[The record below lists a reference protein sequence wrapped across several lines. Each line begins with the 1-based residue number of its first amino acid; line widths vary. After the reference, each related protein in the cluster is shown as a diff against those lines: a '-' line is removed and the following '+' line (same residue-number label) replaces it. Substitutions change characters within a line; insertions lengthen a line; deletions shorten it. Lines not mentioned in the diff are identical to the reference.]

1 MAAAAAKLKADQRI
15 ADCLEAV
22 KRDADLTLKDQ
33 IALTEI
39 ESPPFHE
46 TVRGQDL
53 MRRLKELGL
62 TEGSMDSEGNVIG
75 IRRGT
80 LKGEGPHLVLA
91 AHQDT
96 VFPAGTDVKVRI
108 DENGVCHAPG
118 ISDDARGLAVILQV
132 LRTLQEKKIE
142 TVGDIYFTCTVGEEG
157 NGDLRGSKFLFHKSG
172 IRIDGFISVDGVDV
186 GRLLCAA
193 TGSTVFTLTAR
204 TDTPGRISVRPQ
216 RFMPWAGPLPRW
228 PMCSP
233 APIRDRP
240 LPAAP
245 SRAAPR

>member
-1 MAAAAAKLKADQRI
+1 MTKPSELAAVHADVAAAAAKLKADQRI

-62 TEGSMDSEGNVIG
+62 TEVSMDSEGNVIG

-118 ISDDARGLAVILQV
+118 ISDDAAV
-132 LRTLQEKKIE
+132 LRSFFRCCAPCRKRKLRPSATSISPARSVKK
-142 TVGDIYFTCTVGEEG
+142 
-157 NGDLRGSKFLFHKSG
+157 
-172 IRIDGFISVDGVDV
+172 
-186 GRLLCAA
+186 A
-193 TGSTVFTLTAR
+193 TG
-204 TDTPGRISVRPQ
+204 I
-216 RFMPWAGPLPRW
+216 
-228 PMCSP
+228 
-233 APIRDRP
+233 
-240 LPAAP
+240 
-245 SRAAPR
+245 

>member
-1 MAAAAAKLKADQRI
+1 MTKPSELAAVHADVAAAAAKLKADQRI

-46 TVRGQDL
+46 IVRGQDL

-62 TEGSMDSEGNVIG
+62 TEVSMDSEGNVIG

-96 VFPAGTDVKVRI
+96 VFPAAPTSRSVSTKRCLPCPRHQRRCPRSCGHSSGAAHPAGK
-108 DENGVCHAPG
+108 EN
-118 ISDDARGLAVILQV
+118 
-132 LRTLQEKKIE
+132 
-142 TVGDIYFTCTVGEEG
+142 
-157 NGDLRGSKFLFHKSG
+157 
-172 IRIDGFISVDGVDV
+172 
-186 GRLLCAA
+186 
-193 TGSTVFTLTAR
+193 
-204 TDTPGRISVRPQ
+204 
-216 RFMPWAGPLPRW
+216 
-228 PMCSP
+228 
-233 APIRDRP
+233 
-240 LPAAP
+240 
-245 SRAAPR
+245 